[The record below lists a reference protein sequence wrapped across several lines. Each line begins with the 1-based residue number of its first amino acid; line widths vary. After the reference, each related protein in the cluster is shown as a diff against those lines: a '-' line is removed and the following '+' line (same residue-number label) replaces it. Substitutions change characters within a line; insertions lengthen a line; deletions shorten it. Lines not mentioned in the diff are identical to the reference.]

1 MKSKKLNPFSF
12 VSKSIAVLIVSLSLI
27 SCGGGGD
34 SGCKA
39 GVGLLLGSGCSNNT
53 TDTNTAPIANPG
65 ATLNVGTGSSVTL
78 DGSASSDAEKS
89 ALTYKWDFVSR
100 PAGSSAVLAGATSA
114 KPSFTADVSGT
125 YTISLVVNDGKAN
138 SALVTVNVFA
148 SQTNALPTAR
158 IVASQNALVGARVV
172 LDGSSSSD
180 TNNDPLTF
188 KWTLASKPVGSTA
201 ALTTTSGPTPSFV
214 ADVAG
219 VYVASLVVNDGKAD
233 SGSVAVSVIA
243 ASGNLA
249 PVADAGVPQ
258 NVTVGTKVTLDG
270 TASSDPN
277 NDFITYKW
285 LLTTKPANSNASLS
299 NLTVAKPTFTAD
311 VAGVYVVAL
320 QVNDGKLDSL
330 VVTNVVTA
338 SVANSKP
345 VANAGSNQNVNLNS
359 EVTLDA
365 SRSSDAD
372 YDALS
377 YEWIMVAKPAGSS
390 ANLSS
395 SSSPKPTFMADK
407 EGTYLFSLM
416 VYDGKIYSALV
427 TTTVNVTLANAA
439 PIANAGPNQNVV
451 VGKSVTL
458 DATGSTDAN
467 KDTLS
472 YSWVLVSKPNASS
485 ANLSSTTDA
494 KPNFVADKVGTY
506 VISLIASDGKLSS
519 ALSVVSVN
527 AEIENSAPVANAGPN
542 QTAHISLFTNY
553 ATINLDGTG
562 STDANGDTLTYKWS
576 LTALPA
582 GSKAVLSSTT
592 SSKPSFNA
600 DLPGVYIASLVVNDG
615 KADSALSSVAI
626 QVN

>member
-1 MKSKKLNPFSF
+1 MTNKQPTPFSF
-12 VSKSIAVLIVSLSLI
+12 VTKSIAVLIVSLSLI

-39 GVGLLLGSGCSNNT
+39 GVGLLLSSGCSNNN
-53 TDTNTAPIANPG
+53 DTNTAPIANPG
-65 ATLNVGTGSSVTL
+65 NTQNVGTGASVIL

-89 ALTYKWDFVSR
+89 VLTYKWEVVSK
-100 PAGSSAVLAGATSA
+100 PAGSTAVLVGGTTA

-125 YTISLVVNDGKAN
+125 YTFSLVVNDGKAN

-148 SQTNALPTAR
+148 SQNNALPTAR
-158 IVASQNALVGARVV
+158 IVASQNALVGSRVV

-180 TNNDPLTF
+180 ANNDPLTF
-188 KWTLASKPVGSTA
+188 KWTLASKPVGSSA
-201 ALTTTSGPTPSFV
+201 SLTTTSGPTPSFI
-214 ADVAG
+214 ADIAG
-219 VYVASLVVNDGKAD
+219 VYVASLVVNDGKSD

-243 ASGNLA
+243 SSGNLA
-249 PVADAGVPQ
+249 PIADAGVPQ
-258 NVTVGTKVTLDG
+258 NVTVGTRVTLDG
-270 TASSDPN
+270 TASADPN

-285 LLTTKPANSNASLS
+285 LLTSKPSDSTASLS
-299 NLTVAKPTFTAD
+299 SLTVAKPTFTAD

-338 SVANSKP
+338 SAANAKP
-345 VANAGSNQNVNLNS
+345 VANAGPNQNVNLNS
-359 EVTLDA
+359 EVTLDG
-365 SRSSDAD
+365 SRSTDAD
-372 YDALS
+372 YDTLG

-390 ANLSS
+390 ASLSS
-395 SSSPKPTFMADK
+395 SSSPKPTFMADR

-416 VYDGKIYSALV
+416 VYDGKLYSALV

-439 PIANAGPNQNVV
+439 PVANAGANQNVV

-458 DATGSTDAN
+458 DGTGSTDAN
-467 KDTLS
+467 KDMLN
-472 YSWVLVSKPNASS
+472 YSWVLVSKPSGS
-485 ANLSSTTDA
+485 GANLSSTTDA

-553 ATINLDGTG
+553 ALINLDGTA

-576 LTALPA
+576 LTALPT

-615 KADSALSSVAI
+615 KIDSALSSVAI